1 MSKFLKFIVN
11 LVVLLVIVVALA
23 LMVPQFLGVETVM
36 NDNTEIET
44 NLPTGSV
51 AYGRTVNVSDL
62 KEGDRILYSE
72 GAQTYVYEITDMDAS
87 GGSYQVQDIYNVQSD
102 DATVKLTK
110 NVSKVVLI
118 VPFIGYAAIALQTT
132 EGLIVVGLGVVF
144 LVILFILSELWRK
157 DKDEDDE
164 EEDSEEDEASDAEEE
179 EEEEVLSRRERKRL
193 KREEKRRRKLEKKG
207 YDEEDE
213 EEETLAPLKFPEEPA
228 AAGESAA
235 DTDQVTSDE
244 EPEQLADADEEIFR
258 QVSQP
263 EEAGDATAILPDP
276 DALFEDRDASDDI
289 ETEEDQEEPEQVT
302 DATVILPDME
312 ELSQEDSVEADL
324 EEEFLEEPEIPE
336 ESEVP
341 EEPEEESLTQ
351 ILPEI
356 AEPEEIIEEAETEYD
371 NNIEETVSSSQEI
384 QINPDLVPVPPTVEE
399 LIQKAQAA
407 GDAPEIKKD
416 EENDVTILDYSEI
429 L

>member
-157 DKDEDDE
+157 DKDEEDE
-164 EEDSEEDEASDAEEE
+164 EEDSEEDGEDDEASGTEEE

-228 AAGESAA
+228 A

-263 EEAGDATAILPDP
+263 EEAEDATAILPDP
-276 DALFEDRDASDDI
+276 DALFEDRDASDI
-289 ETEEDQEEPEQVT
+289 ETEEDREEPEQVT

-324 EEEFLEEPEIPE
+324 EEEFSEEPEIPE

-341 EEPEEESLTQ
+341 EEPEEETLTQ

-384 QINPDLVPVPPTVEE
+384 QINSDLVPVPPTVEE